1 MTPDGASHDVP
12 EITATEL
19 KARLDRDQPLVLV
32 DVREPFE
39 REIADLPEVGQK
51 RIPIADLGDRAD
63 ELDPDE
69 NLVLYCRSGSRSRR
83 GTELLLERG
92 YGKVFNLKGGVLA
105 WREQVDPSLRAY

>member
-1 MTPDGASHDVP
+1 MTPEEVSHEVP

-19 KARLDRDQPLVLV
+19 KARLDRDQPLILV

-39 REIADLPEVGQK
+39 REIADLPKVGQK
-51 RIPIADLGDRAD
+51 RIPLDDLENRAD
-63 ELDPDE
+63 ELDPGE

-83 GTELLLERG
+83 AAEFLMERG

-105 WREQVDPSLRAY
+105 WREEVDPSLRAY